1 MRDGQDREGS
11 ISYRTFA
18 ITERNTGIDG
28 TRPDPTASRQS
39 LRDNHRSGAL
49 TALMLLGFAG
59 VSVLRVNSGTASD
72 ADRDAQQKSTRA
84 MPKRN
89 NNALLPDRPQ

>member
-1 MRDGQDREGS
+1 
-11 ISYRTFA
+11 
-18 ITERNTGIDG
+18 
-28 TRPDPTASRQS
+28 
-39 LRDNHRSGAL
+39 
-49 TALMLLGFAG
+49 MLLGFAG